1 MAKKDKTLLNE
12 MQVRK
17 FMKLASLGTLS
28 DSFVNEN
35 NLTDAEED
43 LEEVRSGTSGRV
55 AAPSKGSSSRGR
67 GKGEGPSGAVNEDEE
82 ENLDE
87 LGAYRD
93 EPEPGPEPELEEP
106 GLDPELEEPGL
117 EGPGE
122 EPAGEVTLSDEE
134 VDKLVS
140 AMDAAEDV
148 MTKLRAAAG
157 EELGEPG
164 EELGEP
170 EFDLEPGEEV
180 EDLGE
185 EPLEETD
192 FEVVDDDELVE
203 RVLRRVTQRL
213 VKEAIK
219 E

>member
-17 FMKLASLGTLS
+17 FMKLASLSTLS

-43 LEEVRSGTSGRV
+43 LEEGRGDLKGKAPAGRSRSH
-55 AAPSKGSSSRGR
+55 GR
-67 GKGEGPSGAVNEDEE
+67 GKGEQDSGLTTEE
-82 ENLDE
+82 ETLDE

-93 EPEPGPEPELEEP
+93 E
-106 GLDPELEEPGL
+106 PELEEPGL

-122 EPAGEVTLSDEE
+122 ELEEPGLDPELEGPGEEPPGEVTLSDEE
-134 VDKLVS
+134 VDRLVS

-170 EFDLEPGEEV
+170 EFDLEPDEEL
-180 EDLGE
+180 EEPGE

-192 FEVVDDDELVE
+192 FEVIDDDELVE
-203 RVLRRVTQRL
+203 RVLRRVTHRL

>member
-93 EPEPGPEPELEEP
+93 EPEAGPE
-106 GLDPELEEPGL
+106 PELEEPGL